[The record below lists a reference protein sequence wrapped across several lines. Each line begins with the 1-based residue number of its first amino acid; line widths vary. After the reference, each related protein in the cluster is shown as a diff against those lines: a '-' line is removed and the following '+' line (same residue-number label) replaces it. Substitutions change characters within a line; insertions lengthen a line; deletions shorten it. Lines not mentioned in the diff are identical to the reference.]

1 MIFYRT
7 KLPVVEDFGLK
18 EFTDIV
24 LRWNQGSKFD
34 KFNNISTDISLPF
47 SVIEDNKKLEIDTYD
62 EKLIVASK
70 FTKEDERGIWTTEF
84 VLNMLA
90 QTISVVLSR
99 VTSEFTTDFV
109 ANYYPPYFMKMLV
122 NERKFGSDVNFDVLN
137 TSIAIT
143 SDNYMYAADV
153 FKKSK
158 KYMLPIVYISKNS
171 NGTYATEPN
180 DLAFRLQAMAHV
192 LHEDDENVSAL
203 INEILGKK
211 AIKAGRVYLIFPNL
225 NAKEK
230 VFNLRGD
237 CDVSHLSD
245 RIATSVYAYMNSEVV
260 QTLDSWTGVQNDK
273 LITNNNSLLFAHEN
287 VKNENIELYDIF
299 DQQLKKNDECISNLN
314 NEVQKLQMEVQ
325 GLRMKLASTEGV
337 PIITFGEE
345 SDLYD
350 GEIREIILDIL
361 SEYQKNI
368 KSNSRRAHIINDI
381 LENNVY
387 RAIPERKKEDL
398 KKLLK
403 GYSTLTGSLR
413 SGLEE
418 LGFSISGDGKHYKL
432 IYHDDN
438 RYAATMS
445 KTSSDGR
452 AGNNLAAVIAKDMF

>member
-7 KLPVVEDFGLK
+7 KLPVVEAFGAK

-24 LRWNQGSKFD
+24 TRWNQGSKFD
-34 KFNNISTDISLPF
+34 RFNNMPTDISLPF
-47 SVIEDNKKLEIDTYD
+47 VNTEDNKKMEIDTYD
-62 EKLIVASK
+62 EKFIVASK

-84 VLNMLA
+84 VLNMLE
-90 QTISVVLSR
+90 QTISIVLSR

-109 ANYYPPYFMKMLV
+109 PNYYPPYFMKMMV
-122 NERKFGSDVNFDVLN
+122 NEHKFASDMDFDILN
-137 TSIAIT
+137 TSIEIT
-143 SDNYMYAADV
+143 SENYLCVSDV
-153 FKKSK
+153 FKKNK
-158 KYMLPIVYISKNS
+158 KYMLPIVYITQNS
-171 NGTYATEPN
+171 NGDYAVEPN
-180 DLAFRLQAMAHV
+180 ELAYRLQAMAHV
-192 LHEDDENVSAL
+192 LHEGEADISKI
-203 INEILGKK
+203 INEALGKK
-211 AIKAGRVYLIFPNL
+211 TIKKGRVYLIFPNP

-245 RIATSVYAYMNSEVV
+245 RITTSVYAYMNSEVV

-273 LITNNNSLLFAHEN
+273 LITNNSNLLSEHEI
-287 VKNENIELYDIF
+287 VKNENIELYDVF

-337 PIITFGEE
+337 PIVTYGEE

-350 GEIREIILDIL
+350 GEIREIVLEIL
-361 SEYQKNI
+361 SDYLKNI
-368 KSNSRRAHIINDI
+368 KSNSRRAHILTDI

-387 RAIPERKKEDL
+387 KAIPEKKKEDL

-418 LGFSISGDGKHYKL
+418 LGFSITGDGKHYKL
-432 IYHDDN
+432 IYQNDN
-438 RYAATMS
+438 RYSATMS
-445 KTSSDGR
+445 KTSSDIR
-452 AGNNLAAVIAKDMF
+452 AGNNLSAQISKDIL